1 MAGAK
6 ETPRQKMIGMMYLVL
21 TAMLALNV
29 SKELLN
35 AFISVNESMVTTNK
49 NFDTKLNDT
58 YTQFE
63 NMTVGDDPEAI
74 KWYKKA
80 LEAKAM
86 SDSLVDYLIDVRME
100 VILGVEGPKNEYYY
114 NDTTEQI
121 DSARLRNVPLDEI
134 KGLDRYS
141 EPTEYFLG
149 QEGFDNGEAFK
160 MKELFQR
167 YRQQIKEI
175 VKPKDSAYL
184 QIGLQTGGK
193 YKNRESEGTQD
204 WEQYMFSHTILA
216 ADVVILNKYIAEARN
231 AEFDVLTKL
240 MSYVGAEAFKFN
252 KIEAKVIPEKRNVF
266 SGDEYKAQILVAAFD
281 TTESPKV
288 SYRMGID
295 SLTSAMMAN
304 ATSVIGE
311 QGIVNIGIPTNSL
324 GLGEKKFA
332 GVIFI
337 KDPVNPDKFKQY
349 PFNSSF
355 NVSEPAATI
364 AADAVNV
371 FYAGIPNPLSISIP
385 NVPPSDIICQKVSGS
400 AVITQRNGNGA
411 LYYVKPTE
419 DKPTSKIKYDSI
431 ILQASARIDGQ
442 LVSMGKKEFRVIEA
456 PSPSITIAGGYTN
469 NSPASRS
476 ELADY
481 KSKNP
486 AFITASPKDPLFESP
501 DFIYTVESYEVSYN
515 AGGYINTERVTGN
528 GVSSGLRSIILARS
542 PSETLTFKNIRI
554 KYPSGQTRNYD
565 GGNIDLILR

>member
-29 SKELLN
+29 SKEILE
-35 AFISVNESMVTTNK
+35 AFVSVNENMVTTNK
-49 NFDTKLNDT
+49 NFDEKLNDT
-58 YTQFE
+58 YTQFS
-63 NMTVGDDPEAI
+63 NMAATDKAAV
-74 KWYKKA
+74 KWYNYA
-80 LEAKAM
+80 LEAKTL
-86 SDSLVDYLIDVRME
+86 SDSLVNYLIRTRSE
-100 VILGVEGPKNEYYY
+100 VILRCEPRNEAYY
-114 NDTTEQI
+114 NDETGKVNW
-121 DSARLRNVPLDEI
+121 DSLNLVSLNQLKALD
-134 KGLDRYS
+134 DYS
-141 EPTEYFLG
+141 TPSNYFLG
-149 QEGFDNGEAFK
+149 EGDLLPGEAK
-160 MKELFQR
+160 IMKEKFEE
-167 YRQQIKEI
+167 YRNNILKTVKDDDAKKIK
-175 VKPKDSAYL
+175 
-184 QIGLQTGGK
+184 IGLRTDGK
-193 YKNRESEGTQD
+193 FKNRVTHEQMN
-204 WEQYMFSHTILA
+204 WENYMFYHTILA
-216 ADVVILNKYIAEARN
+216 ADVVILNKYIAEVRN
-231 AEFDVLTKL
+231 IEFEILTKL

-304 ATSVIGE
+304 ATSVIGD

-349 PFNSSF
+349 PFSSSF

-419 DKPTSKIKYDSI
+419 DKPTSKIKYDPI

-456 PSPSITIAGGYTN
+456 PSPSITIAGGYKN

-476 ELADY
+476 ELANY
-481 KSKNP
+481 RAKNP
-486 AFITASPKDPLFESP
+486 AFITANPKDPLFESP

-515 AGGYINTERVTGN
+515 AGGYINTERVSGN
-528 GVSSGLRSIILARS
+528 GVSPGLRNIILARS